1 MKQTPEEILRLW
13 VAQLDERLGWLD
25 SRIEEF
31 DLRQLVSVTAA
42 LEERHKQLGAYI
54 AEMRQQISSQMASK
68 GVKEATTTGL
78 NEKPLHVQSARKP
91 RRTNID
97 RDGLIAETERK
108 AATNRQPNVDT
119 GEVEDMA
126 SAILRTLKA
135 TFRFEPRWTEI
146 SKLGIDSDEYCETTW
161 TNQVTITE
169 GTEL

>member
-1 MKQTPEEILRLW
+1 MKQSPEDMARLW
-13 VAQLDERLGWLD
+13 VAQFDERLGWLD
-25 SRIEEF
+25 TQLEEF
-31 DLRQLVSVTAA
+31 SLRELVAVMAA
-42 LEERHKQLGAYI
+42 LEERNKQLGAYI
-54 AEMRQQISSQMASK
+54 GEMRTLIASQMADK

-78 NEKPLHVQSARKP
+78 DDRPLHVQSARKP

-97 RDGLIAETERK
+97 REALIAETERK
-108 AATNRQPNVDT
+108 AATNRQPNVET
-119 GEVEDMA
+119 GEIEDIA

-161 TNQVTITE
+161 SNQVTITE